1 MSTDDSPFPDLD
13 GSRDYSRVLL
23 VLVSLLAVLVASSA
37 LPVLAPA
44 GTQSP
49 VESLVPIPAG
59 SGGGGGVSTAGP
71 GGGSMGALSPGQQT
85 NVGGSLGG
93 QNALQSQNAEIHFVV
108 RSTDPAYWRTGAYGN
123 YTGVGWRQDGETRPY
138 NGSIET
144 RGPDGRE
151 VTYEVELN
159 RTARSLPTVWRPE
172 TVSRENLLVTD
183 GGAVQAEAA
192 LGPGTTYRGVSDR
205 PPSDENLL
213 RTAGTDYPTEIEE
226 RYTQLPASTEG
237 RLGAKT
243 SQITDGASTPYERA
257 TRIEAWLESNKE
269 YSLNVSRP
277 PDDDVASEFVFE
289 MDAGYCE
296 YFATSMVAMLRSQD
310 VPARYVVGYSTGQ
323 PVDEDTYTVR
333 GMNAHAWVEVYFPD
347 VGWVQFDPTPA
358 SERLQQEQESLENQ
372 TGESFETPS
381 PEATPTPGATPTPDD
396 TDGST
401 GTETADGSGPATPT
415 GTPTDTPTPTGST
428 DGEGDETGPGSGD
441 GEGGGDG
448 TADRQREAG
457 EYFVTLNRSAAPG
470 ATVEVTVRD
479 GRLMPGVTVLFNGE
493 SIGQTGPDGTVVG
506 EVPYAE
512 QLNVSV
518 VDAQNAG
525 LVAPVVPRG
534 EDGRLFAVDGVQA
547 NASTTFTLSTN
558 ATVTVTGDAVT
569 GETVT
574 VTAFVDDVPVR
585 DAPVTLDG
593 EEVARTNRDGR
604 ADVKLPTE
612 PGNVTLAV
620 ERGSVTGETTL
631 DLARLNVTTE
641 PTAPLAL
648 PFTGVAVDATVDG
661 DPAPGANVIVDGERV
676 ATTGVDGTATATLP
690 FASGATVEVTKYGQR
705 RGTTYDGLFLNLGL
719 VGLAVGLLVGGVVAA
734 AGRYD
739 VDPSSG
745 RHWAWLAGQWVVGA
759 VVAVGGA
766 ADTALARLAERA
778 RLTVDH
784 LRALVEGRRDV
795 ADLLDALRAW
805 LRDRVAEARTPVED
819 LGVASVVSNGDDGGY
834 AGDAHATIRE
844 SWGRFL
850 DAVSIRRPHTRTPGE
865 IAAHAVAVDGLPEAE
880 VERLRDAFRAVE
892 YGQRDPDERAPGVE
906 SAAEAIEA
914 AVEAADAAA
923 ANDAGDGDA
932 TDGDGTDGDAE
943 ADPSG
948 TDAGVAD

>member
-1 MSTDDSPFPDLD
+1 MATDDSPFPDLD

-23 VLVSLLAVLVASSA
+23 VLVSLLAVLVAASA
-37 LPVLAPA
+37 LPLLAPT

-49 VESLVPIPAG
+49 VESLVPIPG
-59 SGGGGGVSTAGP
+59 GSSGGGGASTAGP

-85 NVGGSLGG
+85 DVGGSLGG
-93 QNALQSQNAEIHFVV
+93 QSALQSQNAEIHFVV
-108 RSTDPAYWRTGAYGN
+108 RSTDAAYWRTGAYGN

-138 NGSIET
+138 DGPIET

-183 GGAVQAEAA
+183 GRAVQAEAA

-213 RTAGTDYPTEIEE
+213 RTAGTDYPTEIED
-226 RYTQLPASTEG
+226 RYTQLPEITEG

-243 SQITDGASTPYERA
+243 AQITDGASTPYERA

-269 YSLNVSRP
+269 YSLNVSKP
-277 PDDDVASEFVFE
+277 PGDDVASEFVLE

-323 PVDEDTYTVR
+323 PAGEDTYTVR

-358 SERLQQEQESLENQ
+358 SDRLQQEQESLENQ
-372 TGESFETPS
+372 TDESFETPT
-381 PEATPTPGATPTPDD
+381 PEATPTPGATPTPNE

-415 GTPTDTPTPTGST
+415 ETPTGTSTPTGST
-428 DGEGDETGPGSGD
+428 DGEGDETRPGSGD
-441 GEGGGDG
+441 GEGGDG
-448 TADRQREAG
+448 TDDRQRDAG
-457 EYFVTLNRSAAPG
+457 DYTVTLNRSAAPG
-470 ATVEVTVRD
+470 ATVEVTVVRD
-479 GRLMPGVTVLFNGE
+479 DQVVPDVTVLFNGD
-493 SIGQTGPDGTVVG
+493 SIGETGPSGTVVG
-506 EVPYAE
+506 EVPYTE
-512 QLNVSV
+512 ELNVSV
-518 VDAQNAG
+518 VETGNTAA
-525 LVAPVVPRG
+525 LAPIVPRSD
-534 EDGRLFAVDGVQA
+534 DGRLFAVDGPQA
-547 NASTTFTLSTN
+547 NSSTTFTLSTN
-558 ATVTVTGDAVT
+558 ATVTVTGDVVT

-585 DAPVTLDG
+585 DAPITLDG
-593 EEVARTNRDGR
+593 ETVARTDRDGR
-604 ADVKLPTE
+604 ADVTLPTE

-631 DLARLNVTTE
+631 ELARLNVTTE

-648 PFTGVAVDATVDG
+648 PFTGVSVNATVDG
-661 DPAPGANVIVDGERV
+661 EPAPGANVTLDGRQA

-690 FASGATVEVTKYGQR
+690 FASGATVEVAKYGQR
-705 RGTTYDGLFLNLGL
+705 RGATYDNLFLNLGL
-719 VGLAVGLLVGGVVAA
+719 VGLAAGVLVGGVVAA

-739 VDPSSG
+739 VDPNSG
-745 RHWAWLAGQWVVGA
+745 RHWVWLAGQWVVGA
-759 VVAVGGA
+759 VVAVGAA
-766 ADTALARLAERA
+766 ADTALTRLAARA

-805 LRDRVAEARTPVED
+805 LRDRATEARAPVED
-819 LGVASVVSNGDDGGY
+819 LGVAGVVSNGDDDAD
-834 AGDAHATIRE
+834 AGDAQATIRE

-865 IAAHAVAVDGLPEAE
+865 IAAHAVAVDGLPETE

-892 YGQRDPDERAPGVE
+892 YGQRDPGERAPGVE
-906 SAAEAIEA
+906 SATEAIEA
-914 AVEAADAAA
+914 AVQAAEAAGA
-923 ANDAGDGDA
+923 DGADDA
-932 TDGDGTDGDAE
+932 TDRDPETEPAE
-943 ADPSG
+943 